1 MNKRGKLKCCN
12 YALLVCLLPVLATGI
27 ILECGVAGRAFVLVH
42 VVLAV
47 SMMSLA
53 AYHLYLHVGSKGWW
67 QRVKKLKS
75 HATRLLVRVAMLAA
89 ASGLVAL
96 VAWLFCRQHTSI
108 GGLHGVIGFFFLFI
122 AAGHTLKRWK
132 WFS

>member
-1 MNKRGKLKCCN
+1 MNKREKLKCCN

-75 HATRLLVRVAMLAA
+75 HVTRLLVRVAMLTA

-108 GGLHGVIGFFFLFI
+108 GGLHGVIGFFFLLI
-122 AAGHTLKRWK
+122 AAGHTVKRWK